1 MRIRELQLRRIGPFT
16 DRTLSFDGG
25 NFGLHLVYGPNE
37 GGKSSALRAMTC
49 WLFGFRDETKLHDF
63 IHAKSNLRVGGVI
76 ESHDGSLLTC
86 VRRPGGRVSLKQAN
100 DRTPMDVAE
109 LERCLAGLTVERF
122 KQQFGINLEQ
132 LVAGGRAIASGGGDV
147 GQSLFAAGSG
157 AANVQ
162 AVQRALETECDEL
175 FKPSG
180 RTGPKINATLDEWTS
195 ARKIVQEKS
204 IKSTHWHQLRDEL
217 DTLTKQRSKLK
228 SRQIEVQSQRD
239 RLQRVRDALP
249 TIGQLEQQRD
259 RLNDYTGVPHLRSGF
274 TAERAAAIEKLAAAK
289 ASETSAASELASL
302 EAKLEQLGPLPA
314 ILDHAS
320 AVEGL
325 FGGLKLYNQWVLTCP
340 ELRSQQRLLRGNAK
354 SMLQSL
360 GLSRPTTEVDSLR
373 IHPKVRANI
382 SELAQQRSGLTTLQ
396 KQTKT
401 HWQSKTRELA
411 EVEKDFANFSQPV
424 DVGPMKSAI
433 AAAQRL
439 GDIDKQI
446 ERLTREIQQSQDEAD
461 RRIAQLPLWSGTLQ
475 QIETLPV
482 PSPETVLRFSNEFEG
497 LKKRRDQIDD
507 AARKLDDD
515 IATAE
520 RDLRTIEL
528 DADVPTEDEL
538 RKARSQRNELWNRIA
553 IYVKDPASI
562 DDDVRS
568 GAIVGVGPIVDDY
581 TELVAQCDE
590 LGDRLRREASKV
602 SEKARLIASLE
613 IGRERQKS
621 NAVERQ
627 TAQSAAAELEQRWRD
642 IWMPAGIEP
651 TAPEDM
657 KGWLGRQ
664 AGLVELAAS
673 LRELRRVLNKELAT
687 RKHHQ
692 QSLAVFLDVPIEGE
706 VLLPVLEA
714 CSLRLDAA
722 TAAATSHHQ
731 AIQRLQTIRRECDAA
746 RVQMDDAERAY
757 ADWKTQ
763 WDRAM
768 QAIDG
773 DGELSPSEAGAT
785 LDAIDKVIQD
795 LDQADELDEQWNRQH
810 DQIEAFDA
818 DVMGLIDSLEVSF
831 DGASMAQIVADL
843 HDRLKIARE
852 ETSTRNHVT
861 AQIETLSKK
870 KREATET
877 IQTQESLLAELC
889 REAGCEAAEELAAV
903 EQKSTQRIA
912 IEQAIAERESE
923 LRGLAQSADLGVFIE
938 QAIAEDSDTLPARI
952 DQLSEELSEIENE
965 RSKVGDRAAVL
976 KSDFDKIDGDN
987 SAALANETAEEA
999 IARVRALAENYIR
1012 ARLGSAMLRRA
1023 ITRYRKQNQRPVMTR
1038 AGELFSR
1045 LTTHAFSGLDTQD
1058 TDDGTGRLVGIRAD
1072 GVTTV
1077 GVDGMSEGTCDQLFL
1092 ALRLASLEVYL
1103 SKNPPIPF
1111 IVDDILSSFDDQR
1124 AAATIGVLGELS
1136 AKTQVIMFTHHQH
1149 LIQVAQSVLA
1159 PDVLF
1164 TQSIDGDLPATP
1176 SSVATGPKRKAKKPK
1191 ITASELF

>member
-25 NFGLHLVYGPNE
+25 NFGLHLVYGSNE

-63 IHAKSNLRVGGVI
+63 IHAKSNLRVGGMI
-76 ESHDGSLLTC
+76 ESHNGSLLTC

-100 DRTPMDVAE
+100 DRTPMDVAD

-132 LVAGGRAIASGGGDV
+132 LVAGGRAIAGGDGDV

-180 RTGPKINATLDEWTS
+180 RTGPKINATLDEWAS
-195 ARKIVQEKS
+195 ARKTVQEKS

-217 DTLTKQRSKLK
+217 DTLTKQRSKLQ

-239 RLQRVRDALP
+239 RLQRIRDALP

-259 RLNDYTGVPHLRSGF
+259 RLNDYTGVPRLRNGF
-274 TAERAAAIEKLAAAK
+274 TAERAAAIEKLAAAR
-289 ASETSAASELASL
+289 ASETSATSELASL
-302 EAKLEQLGPLPA
+302 EAKLEKLGPLPA

-354 SMLQSL
+354 STLQSL
-360 GLSRPTTEVDSLR
+360 GLSRPTTEADSLR

-382 SELAQQRSGLTTLQ
+382 SELAQQRSGLTTSQ
-396 KQTKT
+396 RQTKT
-401 HWQSKTRELA
+401 HWQTKTRELA
-411 EVEKDFANFSQPV
+411 DAETKLAQLSEPV
-424 DVGPMKSAI
+424 DVEPMKTAI

-446 ERLTREIQQSQDEAD
+446 ERLTRDLERSQDDAD
-461 RRIAQLPLWSGTLQ
+461 RRTAQLPLWPGTLQ

-482 PSPETVLRFSNEFEG
+482 PSPETVLRFASEFDG
-497 LKKRRDQIDD
+497 LKKHRDQIND

-528 DADVPTEDEL
+528 DADVPTEEEL
-538 RKARSQRNELWNRIA
+538 CTARAQRDELWNRIA
-553 IYVKDPASI
+553 TYVQDPVSI

-568 GAIVGVGPIVDDY
+568 GAIVGVGPIVDNY

-613 IGRERQKS
+613 IDRERRTSQA
-621 NAVERQ
+621 NERQ
-627 TAQSAAAELEQRWRD
+627 MAESVAVELEQRWRD
-642 IWMPAGIEP
+642 VWTPTGIEP
-651 TAPEDM
+651 ASPEDM

-673 LRELRRVLNKELAT
+673 LR
-687 RKHHQ
+687 HQ
-692 QSLAVFLDVPIEGE
+692 QSVLKDELSTRKLHRKTLAVFLDGPIDGE
-706 VLLPVLEA
+706 TLMPVLEA
-714 CSLRLDAA
+714 CSSRLDAA
-722 TAAATSHHQ
+722 TTAAAQHHQ
-731 AIQRLQTIRRECDAA
+731 ASQRLQTVLRECDAA

-773 DGELSPSEAGAT
+773 DGELSPSEANAT

-795 LDQADELDEQWNRQH
+795 LDQADELDEQWKRQH

-818 DVMGLIDSLEVSF
+818 DVMGLVESLGVVI
-831 DGASMAQIVADL
+831 DGASTAQVVADL
-843 HDRLKIARE
+843 HDRLKVARE
-852 ETSTRNHVT
+852 ETTTRNHVT
-861 AQIETLSKK
+861 VQIETLSKK
-870 KREATET
+870 NREATEA
-877 IQTQESLLAELC
+877 IQSQTSLLVELC

-912 IEQAIAERESE
+912 IEQVIAERESE
-923 LRGLAQSADLGVFIE
+923 LRGLAQSADLNAFIE
-938 QAIAEDSDTLPARI
+938 QAIMENADTLPARI
-952 DQLSEELSEIENE
+952 DQLSEELSEIESE

-976 KSDFDKIDGDN
+976 NSDFKKIDGDN

-999 IARVRALAENYIR
+999 ITRVRALAENYIR

-1023 ITRYRKQNQRPVMTR
+1023 VARYRKQNQRPVMTR

-1045 LTTHAFSGLDTQD
+1045 LTTNAFSGLDTQD
-1058 TDDGTGRLVGIRAD
+1058 TDDGNGRLVGVRAD

-1092 ALRLASLEVYL
+1092 ALRLASLELYL
-1103 SKNPPIPF
+1103 DKNPPIPF
-1111 IVDDILSSFDDQR
+1111 IVDDILSNFDNQR
-1124 AAATIGVLGELS
+1124 AAATISVLGELS
-1136 AKTQVIMFTHHQH
+1136 TKTQVIMFTHHQH
-1149 LIQVAQSVLA
+1149 LIDVAKSVLT
-1159 PDVLF
+1159 PDILF
-1164 TQSIDGDLPATP
+1164 TQSIDGDLPAAPQKAATP
-1176 SSVATGPKRKAKKPK
+1176 PKRTTKKPK